1 MDGGDNHIRPIH
13 RRDHKKNCTHVELFR
28 NKNGEGV
35 GKAILT
41 VVSVAD
47 RQTAVSKSRVLKIR
61 GIFLNNAETE
71 LDLKRN
77 KKIRAA
83 FGEIKKQWEGERD
96 DNTWEVEYKIPQH
109 KLKNEA
115 ELNQALNTHGL
126 GAISGTR
133 MAHNKNNG
141 MEYCRKSEE
150 IKQARCCKRFFCKMI
165 LSFCQRRN
173 LEANGSFG

>member
-1 MDGGDNHIRPIH
+1 
-13 RRDHKKNCTHVELFR
+13 VELFR